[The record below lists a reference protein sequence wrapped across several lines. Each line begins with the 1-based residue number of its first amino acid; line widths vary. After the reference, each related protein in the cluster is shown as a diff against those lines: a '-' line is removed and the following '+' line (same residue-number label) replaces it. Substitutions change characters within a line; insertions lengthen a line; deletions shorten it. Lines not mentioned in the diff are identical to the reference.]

1 MGCGGDSGKTATEA
15 QDPALREVAADSKE
29 VHVVLYGKR
38 VDVTRFQKSH
48 PGGSKV
54 FRIFKDRDA
63 TEQFES
69 YHSKRA
75 IKMMEGMLHKSEP
88 APSAT
93 PLPSESA
100 MGKDFKA
107 MVEKHRA
114 AGLYE
119 PCPLDELFKLALVL
133 APIFVG
139 LWAVRS
145 GAAPL
150 AGAMAVAFGF
160 YLDGWLAHD
169 YLHHSVFK
177 GSVARTVA
185 WNNAVGYALGFLQG
199 YDVAW
204 WRARH
209 NTHHVCTNEDG
220 SDPDIKTAPVLVYVR
235 GNARIAKALNG
246 AQRFQQYYYVPVM
259 AILDVYWRAE
269 SVAYV
274 AMRMPQM
281 LPQALLLALHYAC
294 LLWCFA
300 GKRDYL
306 LAMMVARGF
315 LTGIVVF
322 ATHYGE
328 DILDAA
334 DVQGMTLVEQTAKT
348 SRNITGGWLVNVL
361 TGFISLQTEHHL
373 FPMMPTGHLMT
384 VRAGEEGGGGEGGTR
399 PPSRVACAT
408 RGAHP
413 LVARAL
419 ASRACRSSPTCAPFS
434 KSTSSSTARATS
446 RSACSRT
453 SRRSPSSTCSRARR
467 ASAPRPLPSPSR
479 IPLPSIHPLPEATPC
494 TRSDQ

>member
-384 VRAGEEGGGGEGGTR
+384 VRAGEEGGGGGWHE
-399 PPSRVACAT
+399 AA
-408 RGAHP
+408 
-413 LVARAL
+413 VARRVRHA
-419 ASRACRSSPTCAPFS
+419 
-434 KSTSSSTARATS
+434 
-446 RSACSRT
+446 
-453 SRRSPSSTCSRARR
+453 RRSPACRARPRLARLQIQPDVR
-467 ASAPRPLPSPSR
+467 AFFKKHKLEYREGNLAQCVQQNIKALAFEH
-479 IPLPSIHPLPEATPC
+479 LL
-494 TRSDQ
+494 